1 MAKRKTTKKDTVKPK
16 PGTKRRTMAKRKTN
30 TKKDTVNP
38 KPDTKVR
45 TMANRKINTKKGT
58 VNPKP
63 DSATGNA
70 LKCQFLTDMELAG
83 MYPTSRKRYL
93 YVVEHLI
100 RYYWCSPAELTE
112 QQVCDYILEYHRK
125 GPAKRTFRLTHFGL
139 RFFFCQTLG
148 SDWDLFKKK

>member
-1 MAKRKTTKKDTVKPK
+1 MAKRKI
-16 PGTKRRTMAKRKTN
+16 TKRI
-30 TKKDTVNP
+30 TVNP
-38 KPDTKVR
+38 KS
-45 TMANRKINTKKGT
+45 
-58 VNPKP
+58 
-63 DSATGNA
+63 DSASVNA

-83 MYPTSRKRYL
+83 MAATSRKRYL